1 MKKTKIIA
9 TIEARLGSN
18 RLPNKVLKKIGKKS
32 ILEIIIERLKKSK
45 LIDQIVIATTK
56 NIEDDRI
63 CHLAKSK
70 KVSCYRGSEFDVLDR
85 IANAISNYKG
95 DLIVQLKDRNIVA
108 PFDGVLGYRGITGD
122 ILGSDNSIII
132 TLDDN
137 SILYSDIKIPETFAS
152 FIKKDLPVKIKF
164 SGMKNKVYDGKIYAV
179 SSRINAET
187 RSLLTRVIIQNE
199 NSELIPGSL
208 LEINVNYNERNSLGI
223 PDTSMM
229 VEGSKYFV
237 YKVSE
242 DNIANK
248 IEIEIGI
255 RNNGFIEIV
264 SGLDEG
270 EIIIKD
276 LNTTFKDSVIISLN
290 DTQLIIDNNKLKF
303 AGYVSLD
310 FIDVNNFYA
319 HYQINR
325 NYRKNIKKINFG
337 FLLNLDDKFVE
348 IDNLKVNGNI
358 NQTLEVFL
366 NNFNSNR
373 EDIFNRIIL
382 RNSIKNFLKNF

>member
-1 MKKTKIIA
+1 MKRSTKITSA
-9 TIEARLGSN
+9 
-18 RLPNKVLKKIGKKS
+18 
-32 ILEIIIERLKKSK
+32 IISFF
-45 LIDQIVIATTK
+45 LIITIVIVGRTMIGNHFAK
-56 NIEDDRI
+56 KFSKRPPPGIIVKEVSYKDFSEKIESYGTAVSKRTESFRIKKDD
-63 CHLAKSK
+63 LTGELTLKDNVK
-70 KVSCYRGSEFDVLDR
+70 
-85 IANAISNYKG
+85 KG

-152 FIKKDLPVKIKF
+152 FIKKDLPVKAKF

-248 IEIEIGI
+248 TEIEIGI
-255 RNNGFIEIV
+255 RSKYKKTSYCVGNV
-264 SGLDEG
+264 SY
-270 EIIIKD
+270 
-276 LNTTFKDSVIISLN
+276 ISC
-290 DTQLIIDNNKLKF
+290 IWYF
-303 AGYVSLD
+303 C
-310 FIDVNNFYA
+310 FF
-319 HYQINR
+319 
-325 NYRKNIKKINFG
+325 
-337 FLLNLDDKFVE
+337 
-348 IDNLKVNGNI
+348 
-358 NQTLEVFL
+358 
-366 NNFNSNR
+366 
-373 EDIFNRIIL
+373 
-382 RNSIKNFLKNF
+382 